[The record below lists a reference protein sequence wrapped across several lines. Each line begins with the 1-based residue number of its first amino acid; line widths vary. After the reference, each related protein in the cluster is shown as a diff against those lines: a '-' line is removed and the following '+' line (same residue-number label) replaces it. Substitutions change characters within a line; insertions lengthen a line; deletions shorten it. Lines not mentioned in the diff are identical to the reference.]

1 MPYTLRPE
9 SKLKRPAR
17 FNSPSDDE
25 LDDTPDPRNQP
36 GITHKAVPWFSSGPS
51 AQSIFT
57 SPFIT
62 SVRPGENIP
71 SVIPGSSLHPSTQ
84 SDLFGSHDMARIK
97 HIRKGPRNED
107 SDAGETPS
115 VRRPRGRPAT
125 QPPQTVV
132 HRSIFPSVRPAAF
145 PSLSTDI
152 PPPESPPLIE
162 DRHGV
167 RAIMQARKKS
177 DDQALERSM
186 RQVADMYDNKSF
198 PEHVDG
204 TERIWYMGLKKRWGE
219 NESNAEVSRSIATRD
234 YTDFAIQGQV
244 RLTLPIPTSNH
255 CRASSWRVLNRILL

>member
-25 LDDTPDPRNQP
+25 FDNTPDPRNQP

-51 AQSIFT
+51 SQSILT

-62 SVRPGENIP
+62 SVRLP
-71 SVIPGSSLHPSTQ
+71 SVTPGSSLHPSTQ

-107 SDAGETPS
+107 SDAGEAPA

-125 QPPQTVV
+125 QPPQIVGQQ
-132 HRSIFPSVRPAAF
+132 SIFPSVRPAAF
-145 PSLSTDI
+145 PSLSTYI
-152 PPPESPPLIE
+152 PEPESLPLIE
-162 DRHGV
+162 DRHGL

-177 DDQALERSM
+177 DDKALERSM

-198 PEHVDG
+198 PDHVDG
-204 TERIWYMGLKKRWGE
+204 RERIWYMGLKKRWGE
-219 NESNAEVSRSIATRD
+219 NESNAEVSLFIATRD